1 MWNRDGESV
10 RQKWKG
16 FVGLAA
22 LGSALTLPSEAWA
35 QAAPGPVVG
44 PSPTAPAAEPPP
56 PPPAPGAPA
65 FPGPT
70 DRGSVTSP
78 QGGTGVTSPQNPGD
92 AAGTAAGA
100 VAPTVT
106 PPRVVVQTGAPTPP
120 AQNLAQPLPSSANQP
135 APGQAIVKVGG
146 GMILLYSNNY
156 APKRDAT
163 GAKKR
168 PFVDAW
174 RASFVL
180 DSKYERFGQHI
191 EFRARDRG
199 LRWMPTSA
207 WLEECYA
214 SFDVMKPTD
223 RFGPLV
229 LKVGKSYMQFG
240 RFWDNSF
247 YGSIMFRD
255 GLKLDP
261 NWGVSLEGA
270 LNPTKP
276 IGMRYFAQFYFTD
289 GQTSTA
295 QTNRDSISIVPPGQ
309 QSAVLGF
316 TPRKRN
322 RVLGRIEPFFKF
334 KPDVAVR
341 VGGSVDYFEVD
352 YPATRSSPLLAV
364 TDDENDIFVKRY
376 GGDIGLQLKWFSAWA
391 EYAHQDGA
399 HVNTFPIAPTAAV
412 AAAGMT
418 PARPGTSGSSSDKV
432 DYWLAGANF
441 VWTRYTLQFNYS
453 LGIYRDVFNPYLDP
467 TGINTMPGRAGTA
480 GTYPGVAGPRGTYK
494 EWIYNPSVQVA
505 LNDQLKLIIE
515 APFWMRRGL
524 RGQPKVDPA
533 EVNPPAM
540 AGGAPTRK
548 TNNGKDT
555 EAVEQQVVVTIHGR
569 F

>member
-1 MWNRDGESV
+1 MWNRDGES
-10 RQKWKG
+10 RSQKWKG

-22 LGSALTLPSEAWA
+22 LGTALTLPTEAWA
-35 QAAPGPVVG
+35 QTTPPPATAPGPVVG
-44 PSPTAPAAEPPP
+44 PSPVPQPNLPPP
-56 PPPAPGAPA
+56 
-65 FPGPT
+65 GPSSDT
-70 DRGSVTSP
+70 GP
-78 QGGTGVTSPQNPGD
+78 QGGTGAGDVKNPQE
-92 AAGTAAGA
+92 AASTAAGA
-100 VAPTVT
+100 AAPVVT
-106 PPRVVVQTGAPTPP
+106 PPRVVVQTGAPAP
-120 AQNLAQPLPSSANQP
+120 AGQNLAQPAPASANQP

-174 RASFVL
+174 RASVIL
-180 DSKYERFGQHI
+180 DSKYDRYGQHI

-214 SFDVMKPTD
+214 SVDIMKATNPL
-223 RFGPLV
+223 GPMT
-229 LKVGKSYMQFG
+229 LKVGKSYMMFG
-240 RFWDNSF
+240 RIWDNSF

-261 NWGVSLEGA
+261 NWGLSLEGA
-270 LNPTKP
+270 LGATKKF
-276 IGMRYFAQFYFTD
+276 GTRYFAQFYFTD

-295 QTNRDSISIVPPGQ
+295 QTNRDSISITPAGQ

-322 RVLGRIEPFFKF
+322 QIIGRLEPFAKF
-334 KPDVAVR
+334 APDMVVR
-341 VGGSVDYFEVD
+341 LGGSAQYFEVD
-352 YPATRSSPLLAV
+352 YPATRSGINLPV
-364 TDDENDIFVKRY
+364 TDDENDVFVKRF
-376 GGDIGLQLKWFSAWA
+376 GGDIALQLKWFSAWA

-399 HVNTFPIAPTAAV
+399 HVNSFPIGPS
-412 AAAGMT
+412 AAGANPMT
-418 PARPGTSGSSSDKV
+418 SPARQGSSSDNV
-432 DYWLAGANF
+432 DYWIAGGNV
-441 VWTRYTLQFNYS
+441 VWKGLTLQLNYS
-453 LGIYRDVFNPYLDP
+453 LGIYRDVFNTYLD
-467 TGINTMPGRAGTA
+467 TTNAAARGLAGTA
-480 GTYPGVAGPRGTYK
+480 GTYKGVAGPRGTYK
-494 EWIYNPSVQVA
+494 EWIYNPSIQYA
-505 LNDQLKLIIE
+505 INDQLKIIVE

-524 RGQPKVDPA
+524 RGQPKIDPA
-533 EVNPPAM
+533 EATPGTAANAATMTAATPAV
-540 AGGAPTRK
+540 RK